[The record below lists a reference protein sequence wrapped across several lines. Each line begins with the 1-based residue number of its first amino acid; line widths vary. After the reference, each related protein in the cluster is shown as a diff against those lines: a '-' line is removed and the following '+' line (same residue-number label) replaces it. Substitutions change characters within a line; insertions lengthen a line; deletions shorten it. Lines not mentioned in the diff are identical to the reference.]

1 MPQRKNVP
9 AFDPPRHDRTRPHA
23 TELSAPFW
31 EGTRGG
37 VLLVQRCDECGT
49 WRWTPQLACPR
60 CWSEATT
67 WAEASGRGTLYSY
80 TIVHRSIDPSRFET
94 PYVLAVVKL
103 SEGPHM
109 LTNLVDCP
117 LDEIEVD
124 MPVAVRFERLDDEF
138 TVYPF
143 TPVKD

>member
-1 MPQRKNVP
+1 MNVGRG
-9 AFDPPRHDRTRPHA
+9 AGRP
-23 TELSAPFW
+23 SSP
-31 EGTRGG
+31 
-37 VLLVQRCDECGT
+37 
-49 WRWTPQLACPR
+49 
-60 CWSEATT
+60 
-67 WAEASGRGTLYSY
+67 AEASGRGSLYSY

-103 SEGPHM
+103 AEGPHM